1 MLTLADITT
10 EVKRLLGKQVIGIS
24 TVGDLIYINDGTGKV
39 VTVRATTDEMSLP
52 ISEFSRR
59 ILAPALEATPHVD

>member
-1 MLTLADITT
+1 MLTLADITS

-39 VTVRATTDEMSLP
+39 VTVRATADDMSLP
-52 ISEFSRR
+52 IDEFSRR
-59 ILAPALEATPHVD
+59 ILAPALEATPHAD